1 MLISMNSHINPSPRG
16 GMQRITITLDDDLLQ
31 EVDGLGYDNRSE
43 AIRDLV
49 RAGLQQ
55 AAETRQAAGPSVG
68 ALAYVYDH
76 HRRDLPERLTN
87 SFHDHHDLSVATLH
101 VHLDHH
107 ACLEVAV
114 LKGDA
119 ALVRRFADAVSAE
132 RGVQHGKL
140 LLLSPAEVKASTKRQ
155 AAE

>member
-1 MLISMNSHINPSPRG
+1 
-16 GMQRITITLDDDLLQ
+16 MQRITITLDDDLLR
-31 EVDGLGYDNRSE
+31 EVDGLGYGNRSE
-43 AIRDLV
+43 AMRDLV

-55 AAETRQAAGPSVG
+55 AAEARHAKGPCVG

-76 HRRDLPERLTN
+76 HRRNLSGNLTT
-87 SFHDHHDLSVATLH
+87 SFHDHHDLSVATMH
-101 VHLDHH
+101 VHLDHE

-119 ALVRRFADAVSAE
+119 ADVRRFAEAVSAE

-140 LLLSPAEVKASTKRQ
+140 LLLATPEAEAHGKCHT
-155 AAE
+155 AE